1 MIVLFDLD
9 GVITDTEPQYKIFWD
24 KIGLDYLGIEDFQ
37 FKIKGQALFQI
48 YDGHFSGML
57 AEQEEIT
64 AELNEFEL
72 NMTYDYVPGVYE
84 FMQNLKAA
92 GVPMAIVTSSNEAK
106 MANVRKAHPELWEIA
121 DVILT
126 SEHFTKSKPD
136 PECFLKGMSALGGK
150 PGETYVFEDSIHGI
164 NAARAAGAHVIGLAT
179 TLAHETIEPLC
190 EMVIKNFIGFT
201 IDTIPYI
208 ENFS

>member
-24 KIGLDYLGIEDFQ
+24 RMGLEYLGIEDFQ
-37 FKIKGQALFQI
+37 FMIKGQALFQI
-48 YDGHFSGML
+48 YDGHFRGML
-57 AEQEEIT
+57 SEQEEIT
-64 AELNEFEL
+64 AKLNEYEAD
-72 NMTYDYVPGVYE
+72 MTYDYIPGVYE
-84 FMQNLKAA
+84 FMQELKAA

-121 DVILT
+121 DAILT

-136 PECFLKGMSALGGK
+136 PECFLKGMASLGGT
-150 PGETYVFEDSIHGI
+150 PEETYIFEDSIHGV

-179 TLAHETIEPLC
+179 TLPRELLEPLC
-190 EMVIKNFIGFT
+190 DRVLDNFLGF
-201 IDTIPYI
+201 
-208 ENFS
+208 SL